1 MQFSIQKKILFMFG
15 VSMLL
20 VVLSVGWGVLML
32 WNSINTYEQQVVQLD
47 DNLELIL
54 QSQSDFKQQVQ
65 EWKDLLLRGSD
76 PELFSKHF
84 DAFKKMEQKV
94 RSQTIVALSGVE
106 DPEARDLV
114 EKFVIAHK
122 ELEDKYSKGLE
133 LFKASKFDSKAGDVA
148 VRGIDR
154 APTSLLS
161 TAAIRLKKITED
173 RSADALEQSRHAI
186 LFTLVA
192 AAVSVV
198 IACFGFYKMTL
209 LSIINPTKHLVSEL
223 DRLAQ
228 GDFSTPIKLL
238 ETGDEIGNISNSIE
252 KLYSELGSMMR
263 KIQIAAFELTDTSKR
278 VSFTSNMTNEGMK
291 SQNVE
296 TKNASEAVRKMADA
310 LQESADGSKRAMDV
324 AGKILNQTEQAHEI
338 ISQASTAIHQ
348 LASDVQSASTVIGL
362 LEQSSKE
369 ISSVTGIITEIS
381 KQTNLLALNAAIEA
395 ARAGEQGRGFA
406 VVADEVR
413 KLAQRTHDATEQ
425 IQNKIVSLQS
435 GVADATV
442 AMSKGHSQAVL
453 SVNQINN
460 TNEALVEILHSISTI
475 HEVND
480 TIAHSVIEQSSVAA
494 NIDQT
499 IMNISHVADQ
509 TAFSSRNTTDEL
521 KIVED
526 DAANLSLL
534 MSKFKLALV
543 EGEHRPV
550 QVIKPVSTNED
561 IFF

>member
-1 MQFSIQKKILFMFG
+1 MQLSIQNKILSMFAI
-15 VSMLL
+15 SMAL
-20 VVLSVGWGVLML
+20 VILSVGYGVLMM
-32 WNSINTYEQQVVQLD
+32 WNSIGSYEKQVVKLHA
-47 DNLELIL
+47 NAEMIL
-54 QSQSDFKQQVQ
+54 QTESDFKLQVQ
-65 EWKDLLLRGSD
+65 EWKDILLRGSD
-76 PELFSKHF
+76 AELFKKYF
-84 DAFKKMEQKV
+84 DAFKNMEQKV
-94 RSQTIVALSGVE
+94 RAQTEAAQSVID
-106 DPEARDLV
+106 DPEAKDLL
-114 EKFVIAHK
+114 EKFVLAHK
-122 ELEDKYSKGLE
+122 ELEEKYNKGLE
-133 LFKASKFDSKAGDVA
+133 IYKASKFDSKAGDMA

-154 APTSLLS
+154 APTTLLG
-161 TAAIRLKKITED
+161 AAATRLKKIADD
-173 RSADALEQSRHAI
+173 RSAETVQQSRHA
-186 LFTLVA
+186 LMLTLSA
-192 AAVSVV
+192 AAISVLAAV
-198 IACFGFYKMTL
+198 LGFYKMIAH
-209 LSIINPTKHLVSEL
+209 SIINPTKHLVGEL

-228 GDFSTPIKLL
+228 GDFLTPISLL
-238 ETGDEIGNISNSIE
+238 KTGDEIGNISHSIE
-252 KLYSELGSMMR
+252 KLYSELGGMMR
-263 KIQIAAFELTDTSKR
+263 KIKLAAIELTDMSKR

-310 LQESADGSKRAMDV
+310 LQESADGSKRAMEV
-324 AGKILNQTEQAHEI
+324 ADKILNQTEQAHEI
-338 ISQASTAIHQ
+338 ISRTSTAIHQ
-348 LASDVQSASTVIGL
+348 LASDVQSASVVIGL
-362 LEQSSKE
+362 LEQSSRE

-442 AMSKGHSQAVL
+442 AMAKGHSQAVL
-453 SVNQINN
+453 SVDQINN
-460 TNEALVEILHSISTI
+460 TSEALGEILHSISTI

-480 TIAHSVIEQSSVAA
+480 TIAHSVIEQSNVAA

-526 DAANLSLL
+526 DAAKLSLL
-534 MSKFKLALV
+534 LSKFKLDQH
-543 EGEHRPV
+543 EDEHRTV
-550 QVIKPVSTNED
+550 QIKTSVTANED
-561 IFF
+561 ILF

>member
-1 MQFSIQKKILFMFG
+1 MQFSIQKKILSMFG
-15 VSMLL
+15 ISMAL
-20 VVLSVGWGVLML
+20 VILSVGYGVLMM
-32 WNSINTYEQQVVQLD
+32 WNSISSYEKQVVKLHA
-47 DNLELIL
+47 NAELIL
-54 QSQSDFKQQVQ
+54 QTESDFKLQVQ
-65 EWKDLLLRGSD
+65 EWKDVLLRGSD
-76 PELFSKHF
+76 PALFNKHF
-84 DAFKKMEQKV
+84 DAFKKMEQIV
-94 RSQTIVALSGVE
+94 RAQSIAAQSGIE
-106 DPEARDLV
+106 DQEAKELL

-122 ELEDKYSKGLE
+122 ELEEKYNIGLE
-133 LFKASKFDSKAGDVA
+133 KFKASNFDSKAGDAA

-161 TAAIRLKKITED
+161 ATAIRLKKIADD
-173 RSADALEQSRHAI
+173 RSAETVEQSRHAI
-186 LFTLVA
+186 LFTLSA
-192 AAVSVV
+192 AAISVLAAL
-198 IACFGFYKMTL
+198 ISFYKMIVH
-209 LSIINPTKHLVSEL
+209 SIVNPTRHLVGEL
-223 DRLAQ
+223 ERLAQ
-228 GDFSTPIKLL
+228 GDFLTPIRLL
-238 ETGDEIGNISNSIE
+238 KSGDEIGNISHSIE
-252 KLYSELGSMMR
+252 KLFSELGGMMR
-263 KIQIAAFELTDTSKR
+263 KIQIAALELTDTSKR

-310 LQESADGSKRAMDV
+310 LQESADGSKRAMEV
-324 AGKILNQTEQAHEI
+324 ADKILNQTEQAHGI
-338 ISQASTAIHQ
+338 ISQAITAINQ
-348 LASDVQSASTVIGL
+348 LASDVQSASDVIGL

-435 GVADATV
+435 GVANATM

-453 SVNQINN
+453 SVSQINN

-480 TIAHSVIEQSSVAA
+480 TIAHSVIEQSNVAS

-526 DAANLSLL
+526 DAAKLSLL
-534 MSKFKLALV
+534 VSKFKLDQTEV
-543 EGEHRPV
+543 GHRPE
-550 QVIKPVSTNED
+550 PVKQSVSPSED